1 MIAVLRDQTGL
12 QRMTQVMGAV
22 TAAYG
27 GYLIAAPRVA
37 ARQIGYD
44 GPGEPSSA
52 VRILCASLGA
62 RDVVSGISMIVAP
75 PGKPR
80 WAALRVRCVADFS
93 DAVVFGTLLPSHK
106 ARTKVAFVAAGWGVL
121 CGLSGVLGAHS
132 RSA

>member
-1 MIAVLRDQTGL
+1 MIAALRDQTGM
-12 QRMTQVMGAV
+12 QRVTQAMGAV

-27 GYLIAAPRVA
+27 GFVIAAPRVF
-37 ARQIGYD
+37 ARQLGYD

-52 VRILCASLGA
+52 VRIVCASLGA
-62 RDVVSGISMIVAP
+62 RDVVSGVSMIVAP
-75 PGKPR
+75 PGKAR
-80 WAALRVRCVADFS
+80 WAALGARCVADLS

-121 CGLSGVLGAHS
+121 CGLSGLLGSHS